1 DDELADIKLEG
12 CIEFS
17 VFLGHD
23 DSSMGVVSPI
33 EVSGVIRP
41 AQKPKYSYTSKP
53 VKCSQSVAY
62 VGASLLANCR
72 DRQQN
77 QCPQYTRQIEVTD
90 FRAASQPIAAVVT
103 S

>member
-41 AQKPKYSYTSKP
+41 AHCGGELARESGVTLSINHRQPCRPLREQAHSHM
-53 VKCSQSVAY
+53 SV
-62 VGASLLANCR
+62 VIML
-72 DRQQN
+72 
-77 QCPQYTRQIEVTD
+77 
-90 FRAASQPIAAVVT
+90 
-103 S
+103 